1 MTYSLSDNVLRRIVQ
16 VMQEGMLTGTDVTD
30 HMRMIRLTPSDD
42 DPSKLVMTEDYQELV
57 ENQHEIMLHEI
68 EEFKTSKEN

>member
-42 DPSKLVMTEDYQELV
+42 DLSKLVMTQDYQDLV